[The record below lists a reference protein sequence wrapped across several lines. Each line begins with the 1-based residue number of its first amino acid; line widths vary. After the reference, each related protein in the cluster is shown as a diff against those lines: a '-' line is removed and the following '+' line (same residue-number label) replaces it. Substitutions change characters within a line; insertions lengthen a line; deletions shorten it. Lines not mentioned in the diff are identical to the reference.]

1 MSSYFGLFKMTF
13 KGELQYR
20 AKALSGIV
28 TQLFW
33 GLLYIYL
40 YTAFMG
46 GKIID
51 GFSISQM
58 ISYVWIGQAFFV
70 LRFADLPKNCA
81 KEIENGDVCYKFVRP
96 VDLYNQWFA
105 EHFGYKLSA
114 TIIRC
119 IPLLICAFILPG
131 GINLTLPVSF
141 SSFLVFLIALIIGA
155 MMTSAIS
162 MISIFLTFKTLS
174 AKGIITMMNAVC
186 GVLGGMYVP
195 LVFMPKGIQ
204 NVLGYLPFRFIFDL
218 PARIYIG
225 NIQPLEGL
233 KLILIAIIWLAVLM
247 FIGKMLIK
255 LASKKTVIQGG

>member
-28 TQLFW
+28 TQIFW

-46 GKIID
+46 GKLIN
-51 GFSISQM
+51 GFSIKQM

-81 KEIENGDVCYKFVRP
+81 KEIESGDVCYKFVRP

-114 TIIRC
+114 TLIRC
-119 IPLLICAFILPG
+119 FPLLICAFLMPG
-131 GINLTLPVSF
+131 RINLSLPASF
-141 SSFLVFLIALIIGA
+141 NSFIVFLLALFIGA

-162 MISIFLTFKTLS
+162 MISIFFTFKTLS

-195 LVFMPKGIQ
+195 IVFMPQSIQ
-204 NVLGYLPFRFIFDL
+204 NILNYLPFRFIFDL
-218 PARIYIG
+218 PARIYVG
-225 NIQPLEGL
+225 NIPPIEGL
-233 KLILIAIIWLAVLM
+233 KLLLIAVIWLAVIILL
-247 FIGKMLIK
+247 GKFLIK
-255 LASKKTVIQGG
+255 LAGKKTVIQGG

>member
-28 TQLFW
+28 TQIFW

-51 GFSISQM
+51 GFSIQQM
-58 ISYVWIGQAFFV
+58 ISYVWVGQAFFV

-81 KEIENGDVCYKFVRP
+81 KEIENGNVCYKFVRP

-114 TIIRC
+114 TLIRC
-119 IPLLICAFILPG
+119 LPLTICAFLMPKSLRLMLPTS
-131 GINLTLPVSF
+131 IT
-141 SSFLVFLIALIIGA
+141 SFLIFIFALLIGA
-155 MMTSAIS
+155 LMTSSIS
-162 MISIFLTFKTLS
+162 MISIFITFKTLS
-174 AKGIITMMNAVC
+174 SKGTITIMNAVC

-195 LVFMPKGIQ
+195 IIFMPQSIQ
-204 NVLGYLPFRFIFDL
+204 NILNYLPFRFIFDL
-218 PARIYIG
+218 PARIYVG
-225 NIQPLEGL
+225 NIPPIEAL
-233 KLILIAIIWLAVLM
+233 KLLSIALLWLTALIVV
-247 FIGKMLIK
+247 GKILIK
-255 LASKKTVIQGG
+255 LSGKQTVIQGG

>member
-1 MSSYFGLFKMTF
+1 MSSYLGLFKMTF

-28 TQLFW
+28 TQIFW

-51 GFSISQM
+51 GFSIKQM
-58 ISYVWIGQAFFV
+58 ISYVWVGQAFFV

-81 KEIENGDVCYKFVRP
+81 KEVESGDVCYKFVRP

-114 TIIRC
+114 TLIRC
-119 IPLLICAFILPG
+119 LPLTICAFLMPKGLRLMLPASFTSFILFIIALFIG
-131 GINLTLPVSF
+131 ALIT
-141 SSFLVFLIALIIGA
+141 SSF
-155 MMTSAIS
+155 S

-174 AKGIITMMNAVC
+174 AKGILTLMNAVC

-195 LVFMPKGIQ
+195 IVFMPQSVQ
-204 NVLGYLPFRFIFDL
+204 NVLNYLPFRFIFDL

-225 NIQPLEGL
+225 NIPPLEAI
-233 KLILIAIIWLAVLM
+233 KLLAIALIWLVALI

>member
-1 MSSYFGLFKMTF
+1 MRSYFGLFKMTF

-28 TQLFW
+28 TQIFW

-46 GKIID
+46 GKVIN

-70 LRFADLPKNCA
+70 LRFSDLPKKCA

-114 TIIRC
+114 TIVRC
-119 IPLLICAFILPG
+119 IPLLVCAFLMPKSIRLSLPA
-131 GINLTLPVSF
+131 SF
-141 SSFLVFLIALIIGA
+141 AGFMVFLLALLVGA
-155 MMTSAIS
+155 LMTSMIS
-162 MISIFLTFKTLS
+162 MISIFFTFKTLS
-174 AKGIITMMNAVC
+174 AKGILTMMNAIC
-186 GVLGGMYVP
+186 GLLGGMYVP
-195 LVFMPKGIQ
+195 LVFMPQSIQ
-204 NVLGYLPFRFIFDL
+204 NVLNYLPFRFIFDL
-218 PARIYIG
+218 PARTYIG
-225 NIQPLEGL
+225 NIAPLEAL
-233 KLILIAIIWLAVLM
+233 KLIWIAVAWLVVLM
-247 FIGKMLIK
+247 LLGKFLIK

>member
-28 TQLFW
+28 TQIFW

-46 GKIID
+46 GKIIE
-51 GFSISQM
+51 GFSIKQM
-58 ISYVWIGQAFFV
+58 ISYVWVGQAFFV

-81 KEIENGDVCYKFVRP
+81 KEIESGNVCYKFVRP
-96 VDLYNQWFA
+96 VDLYNQWFS

-119 IPLLICAFILPG
+119 LPLTVCAFLMPKS
-131 GINLTLPVSF
+131 LRLMLPVSLA
-141 SSFLVFLIALIIGA
+141 SFGLFIVALIIGA
-155 MMTSAIS
+155 MITSAIS
-162 MISIFLTFKTLS
+162 MISVYLTFKTLS
-174 AKGIITMMNAVC
+174 AKGILTMVNAIC

-195 LVFMPKGIQ
+195 LVFMPQSVQ
-204 NVLGYLPFRFIFDL
+204 NVLNYLPFRFIFDL
-218 PARIYIG
+218 PARIYVG
-225 NIQPLEGL
+225 NSPPIEAL
-233 KLILIAIIWLAVLM
+233 KLLAIALAWLVVLILIGRI
-247 FIGKMLIK
+247 LIK
-255 LASKKTVIQGG
+255 FAGKKTVIQGG